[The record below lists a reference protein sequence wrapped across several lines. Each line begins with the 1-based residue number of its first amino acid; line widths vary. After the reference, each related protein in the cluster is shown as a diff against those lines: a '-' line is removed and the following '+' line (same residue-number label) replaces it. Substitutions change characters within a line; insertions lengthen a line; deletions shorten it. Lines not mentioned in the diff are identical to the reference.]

1 MQAND
6 WSFFN
11 RLVSSPF
18 SRWTTVCFPWNC
30 LSVTCWSYKVFN
42 DLKSNFGDVYH
53 IFCCDN
59 KPQYFAL
66 WIAWRDKYFIQIV
79 SRKEFLAVSS
89 SQKKRGAN
97 NSESFEVDFIKSFIV
112 PANCTFSSHGLR
124 WIVKI

>member
-1 MQAND
+1 MLAMFII
-6 WSFFN
+6 FFAVITN
-11 RLVSSPF
+11 HNILR
-18 SRWTTVCFPWNC
+18 
-30 LSVTCWSYKVFN
+30 
-42 DLKSNFGDVYH
+42 
-53 IFCCDN
+53 
-59 KPQYFAL
+59 L

-112 PANCTFSSHGLR
+112 PANCTFSSHGLL